1 MLLTFMGGNSCYLA
15 RNSSEPQLVVTS
27 RSKLQSQDDLNRDI
41 GRGRL
46 RYEPHLAGIDED
58 VM

>member
-1 MLLTFMGGNSCYLA
+1 MGGNSCYLA
-15 RNSSEPQLVVTS
+15 SNSSEPQLVVTS
-27 RSKLQSQDDLNRDI
+27 RSKLQRQDDLNRDI

-58 VM
+58 AM